1 VSKRNLYDSGGAGAY
16 GIHFYK
22 KKKTPHILYEIFWKY
37 DKQNQV
43 LFITSKETL
52 GNFSDI
58 LSKS

>member
-1 VSKRNLYDSGGAGAY
+1 MTVERQGHMEF
-16 GIHFYK
+16 IFIK
-22 KKKTPHILYEIFWKY
+22 KKIRTPHILHEIFWKY

-58 LSKS
+58 LNKS

>member
-1 VSKRNLYDSGGAGAY
+1 MWNLNDSGGAGAY
-16 GIHFYK
+16 GIHFYFK
-22 KKKTPHILYEIFWKY
+22 KIRTPHTLHEIFWKY

-58 LSKS
+58 LNKS